1 MAQAARQGP
10 IGAGARVFAAL
21 LALVCGST
29 ALWGVANLLSTAL
42 TGVVR
47 LRRASFVFAEQPAR
61 FALEVGAQA
70 LVSLL
75 CAGIACAAVRIAL
88 GRDGGGAARAP
99 ARRRW
104 RRPRWAILGR
114 HARKARRAR

>member
-1 MAQAARQGP
+1 MAQAARHGP

-21 LALVCGST
+21 LALICGST
-29 ALWGVANLLSTAL
+29 ALWGMANLLAAAL

-88 GRDGGGAARAP
+88 GRDGGRAAT
-99 ARRRW
+99 RRRW
-104 RRPRWAILGR
+104 RRPRWTILSR

>member
-1 MAQAARQGP
+1 MAQAARHGP

-21 LALVCGST
+21 LALICGST
-29 ALWGVANLLSTAL
+29 ALWGMANLLVTAL

-88 GRDGGGAARAP
+88 GRDGGRAAP
-99 ARRRW
+99 AATRQRW
-104 RRPRWAILGR
+104 RRPRWTILSR